1 MKGKLI
7 VITGL
12 DGSGTTTLARNLH
25 ELDKGSHL
33 LRTPDF
39 PFDQGRELID
49 SLVREKSQPAHYLYY
64 LSSVIHASA
73 RIEEMLKTGNV
84 YCVRYLIDTVVSH
97 RVAGLDVDMIY
108 NGGLE
113 LIGNTPILK
122 VNNLINDE
130 NMADVYVKLEK
141 FNPGGSVKDRAA
153 LGMIEKAEKEGILK
167 EGSVIVEPT
176 RGTEIKFFFALSIPF
191 LIASGI
197 SADLP

>member
-64 LSSVIHASA
+64 LSRLFPNKTINKLTSL
-73 RIEEMLKTGNV
+73 IE
-84 YCVRYLIDTVVSH
+84 R
-97 RVAGLDVDMIY
+97 
-108 NGGLE
+108 
-113 LIGNTPILK
+113 
-122 VNNLINDE
+122 
-130 NMADVYVKLEK
+130 
-141 FNPGGSVKDRAA
+141 
-153 LGMIEKAEKEGILK
+153 
-167 EGSVIVEPT
+167 
-176 RGTEIKFFFALSIPF
+176 EIRS
-191 LIASGI
+191 S
-197 SADLP
+197 